1 MKKFS
6 LHIIIFFTILFFIS
20 CAKEEEKEVICTM
33 EWRYISID
41 VKGGVLDNFYTIRKY
56 TGDTIRYEKD
66 NILGNNS
73 YIILSDN
80 YQNKIKNKE
89 EIFIFKGYITDSLVV
104 NEQYVIKAD
113 ECHINYVS
121 GKKEINL

>member
-1 MKKFS
+1 MKLVS
-6 LHIIIFFTILFFIS
+6 FFILIVVSILIVSS
-20 CAKEEEKEVICTM
+20 CTKEEEVICTM

-41 VKGGVLDNFYTIRKY
+41 VKGGVLDDFYTIRKY
-56 TGDTIRYEKD
+56 TGDTIRHEKD

-104 NEQYVIKAD
+104 NEQYIIKAD

>member
-1 MKKFS
+1 MKLVS
-6 LHIIIFFTILFFIS
+6 FFILIVVSVLILIS
-20 CAKEEEKEVICTM
+20 CTKDEEIICTM
-33 EWRYISID
+33 EYRYISID
-41 VKGGVLDNFYTIRKY
+41 VKGGILDDFYTIRKY

-104 NEQYVIKAD
+104 NEQYIIKAD

>member
-1 MKKFS
+1 
-6 LHIIIFFTILFFIS
+6 
-20 CAKEEEKEVICTM
+20 M

-66 NILGNNS
+66 NIIGNNS

-104 NEQYVIKAD
+104 NEQYIIKAD